1 MLDTRDFVDRLD
13 RHHQAV
19 VALPISSPTTGA
31 VQTVRALIDTGA
43 NASGISQ
50 RVVDSLGLHGDETQ
64 SVVLSVRTVAG
75 EVAADGFV
83 VHVHPPTRADQPG
96 LQPEPGIS
104 AVVSLLEMPAT
115 GFDALIGMDVMRHVT
130 RQVLFDF
137 EAGEFKIVWNN

>member
-1 MLDTRDFVDRLD
+1 MLDAHDFVDRLD

-19 VALPISSPTTGA
+19 VSLPISSPTTGA
-31 VQTVRALIDTGA
+31 VQVVRALIDTGA

-50 RVVDSLGLHGDETQ
+50 RLVDSLSLHDDETQ
-64 SVVLSVRTVAG
+64 SVVLSVRTVVGA
-75 EVAADGFV
+75 VAADGFV
-83 VHVHPPTRADQPG
+83 VHVHPPTRAGQLG

-115 GFDALIGMDVMRHVT
+115 GCDALIGTDVMRHIA

-137 EAGEFKIVWNN
+137 EAGEFKIVWND